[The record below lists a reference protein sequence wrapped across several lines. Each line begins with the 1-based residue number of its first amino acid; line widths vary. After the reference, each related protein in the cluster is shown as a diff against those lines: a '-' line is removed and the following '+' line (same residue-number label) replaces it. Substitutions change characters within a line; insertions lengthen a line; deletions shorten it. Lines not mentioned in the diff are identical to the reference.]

1 MAPLRSLGNPDISPF
16 DDVFAATGKRYN
28 HKYLAPLDPW
38 YGGRGVF
45 MGGYNPNTNTIDYI
59 SITSTGNATDFGDLN
74 HTTRAVAPASGDGRG
89 LAMGGR
95 SSSPGPDTSVD
106 YITIGTTGNASDFG
120 DTTGQGGYAAGAS
133 NGTRALS
140 GGGLSPNSTNVIEY
154 FTIATTGNG
163 TDLADLTEARFGL
176 AACSNGYR
184 ALFGGAYNVASG
196 SGASTVIDYKNFET
210 ANATDF
216 GDLTVARGYIGAAQS
231 TPAGRGFWSGGGS
244 PSANLVIDYV
254 TIDTAGNATDF
265 GDPPSGQGNSTSA
278 TSNETRGVMG
288 GGESSINIISY
299 ITIANTGNASDFGDL
314 TLGRGYIGATSGD

>member
-45 MGGYNPNTNTIDYI
+45 MGGYSNNQNTIDYI
-59 SITSTGNATDFGDLN
+59 DITSTGNASDFGDLN

-95 SSSPGPDTSVD
+95 SSSPGPDTFVD
-106 YITIGTTGNASDFG
+106 YITIGTTGNATDFG
-120 DTTGQGGYAAGAS
+120 DCTTNAGKGYAAGAS
-133 NGTRALS
+133 NGTRALC
-140 GGGLSPNSTNVIEY
+140 GGGDGTSGTVDVEY

-163 TDLADLTEARFGL
+163 TDLADLTVSRYGL
-176 AACSNGYR
+176 AACSSGYR
-184 ALFGGAYNVASG
+184 AVFGGGYSG
-196 SGASTVIDYKNFET
+196 SNVIDYKNFET

-231 TPAGRGFWSGGGS
+231 TPAGRGFWSGGNSGGG
-244 PSANLVIDYV
+244 ANLVIDYV
-254 TIDTAGNATDF
+254 TIDTTGNATDF
-265 GDPPSGQGNSTSA
+265 GDPLSGQDTSCSA
-278 TSNETRGVMG
+278 TSNATRGVMG
-288 GGESSINIISY
+288 GGGSSDNQISY
-299 ITIANTGNASDFGDL
+299 ITIENTGNATDFGDL
-314 TLGRGYIGATSGD
+314 TVGRGYILSLIPI

>member
-1 MAPLRSLGNPDISPF
+1 MSPLRSLGNPDISPF

-28 HKYLAPLDPW
+28 HKYLVPLDPW
-38 YGGRGVF
+38 YGDRAVF
-45 MGGYNPNTNTIDYI
+45 MGGYNPNTDTMDYRN
-59 SITSTGNATDFGDLN
+59 ITSAGNAADFGDLN
-74 HTTRAVAPASGDGRG
+74 HDTRAVAPASGDGRG

-95 SSSPGPDTSVD
+95 SSVPGPDTSVD
-106 YITIGTTGNASDFG
+106 YITIGTTGNATDFG
-120 DTTGQGGYAAGAS
+120 DTTAQGGYAAGAS

-140 GGGLSPNSTNVIEY
+140 GGGLSPSVNLNKIEY
-154 FTIATTGNG
+154 FTIATAGNG
-163 TDLADLTEARFGL
+163 TDLADLTVARYGL
-176 AACSNGYR
+176 AACSSGYR
-184 ALFGGAYNVASG
+184 AVFGGGYNNQN
-196 SGASTVIDYKNFET
+196 VIDYKNFET

-244 PSANLVIDYV
+244 PSGNLVIDYV

-278 TSNETRGVMG
+278 TSNATRGVMG
-288 GGESSINIISY
+288 GGGSSDNQISY

-314 TLGRGYIGATSGD
+314 TVGRGYIGATSGD

>member
-1 MAPLRSLGNPDISPF
+1 MPIRSNRNLTEYYDRFSYSGAGGPGEVLP
-16 DDVFAATGKRYN
+16 
-28 HKYLAPLDPW
+28 PLDPW

-45 MGGYNPNTNTIDYI
+45 MGGYSSNTNTMDYI
-59 SITSTGNATDFGDLN
+59 DITSTGNATDFGNLN

-95 SSSPGPDTSVD
+95 SSSPGPDTFVD
-106 YITIGTTGNASDFG
+106 YITIGTAGNATDFG
-120 DTTGQGGYAAGAS
+120 DTTTNAGKGYASGAS
-133 NGTRALS
+133 NGTRALC
-140 GGGLSPNSTNVIEY
+140 GGGDGTSKTVDVEY

-163 TDLADLTEARFGL
+163 TDLADLSVARYGL
-176 AACSNGYR
+176 AACSNGSR
-184 ALFGGAYNVASG
+184 AVFGGGYNDSN
-196 SGASTVIDYKNFET
+196 VIDYKNFET

-244 PSANLVIDYV
+244 PGANLVIDYV

-265 GDPPSGQGNSTSA
+265 GDPPWGQGRSTSA
-278 TSNETRGVMG
+278 TSNATRGVMG
-288 GGESSINIISY
+288 GGGSSEDTISY

-314 TLGRGYIGATSGD
+314 TVGRGYIGATSGD